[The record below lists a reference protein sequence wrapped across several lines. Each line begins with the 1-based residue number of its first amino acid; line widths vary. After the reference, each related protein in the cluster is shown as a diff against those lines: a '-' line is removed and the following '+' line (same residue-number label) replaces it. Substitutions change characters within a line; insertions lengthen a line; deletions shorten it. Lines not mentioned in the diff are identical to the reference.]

1 MTCPLSSSP
10 GDRLVDGTGKPWT
23 VRDVRP
29 QIDADT
35 YDLVDN
41 DGAPGYADI
50 PRPDRWKAITE
61 QDDPT
66 DPPAGTSPAGT
77 PSTTAIPTQGDPVS
91 SPVSFELRNL
101 VSVEDLA
108 RHIDSMSE
116 GSDFILVAEKA
127 AVMGDK
133 LRGGGFGREMDTAV
147 DGLEEAARRF
157 AADVTDLRQSAADW
171 AGTAASVRG
180 A

>member
-1 MTCPLSSSP
+1 MP
-10 GDRLVDGTGKPWT
+10 
-23 VRDVRP
+23 
-29 QIDADT
+29 
-35 YDLVDN
+35 
-41 DGAPGYADI
+41 
-50 PRPDRWKAITE
+50 
-61 QDDPT
+61 
-66 DPPAGTSPAGT
+66 
-77 PSTTAIPTQGDPVS
+77 

-133 LRGGGFGREMDTAV
+133 LRGGGFGGEMDTAV

-157 AADVTDLRQSAADW
+157 AADVTEMRQSAADW
-171 AGTAASVRG
+171 AGIAASVRG